1 MAKAPLPEHKD
12 KLGHLIAVGDYVAY
26 PASNA
31 LKIGRVAKINAKMI
45 GINRVPVGR
54 WKDYSNK
61 YPEDVVK
68 LDEKEMTFYLLKN
81 AQ

>member
-1 MAKAPLPEHKD
+1 MAKTPLPEHKD
-12 KLGHLIAVGDYVAY
+12 KLGKLIAIGDYVAY
-26 PASNA
+26 PYSNT

-61 YPEDVVK
+61 YPEDIVK
-68 LDEKEMTFYLLKN
+68 LDEKEMTFWLLKN